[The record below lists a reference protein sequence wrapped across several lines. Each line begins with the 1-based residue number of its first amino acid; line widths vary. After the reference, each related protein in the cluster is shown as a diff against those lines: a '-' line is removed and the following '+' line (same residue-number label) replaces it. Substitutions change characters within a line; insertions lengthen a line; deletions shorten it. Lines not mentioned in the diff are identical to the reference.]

1 MLKEMMKT
9 KPIEKLVSDAHE
21 GEHRLKKA
29 LSAIDLTAIGIGCII
44 GTGIFVLT
52 GVAAIKY
59 AGPAIMLSFII
70 SGLACAFAAL
80 CYAEFASLIPVA
92 GSAYTYAY
100 ATLGELVAWIIGW
113 DLILEY
119 AVSASAVAIGWSN
132 YFNNLLLKIGI
143 DLPEWMVFIRDPQH
157 PHGLMNVFAA
167 VIVLLITAL
176 LTIGVKES
184 ANVNGVVVI
193 IKVSIALFFIGLGIF
208 FIKTANWHPFIPPH
222 IPSQEILGNI
232 YEWPLM
238 KVLVEM
244 FGGKYP
250 EGFGGLSGMMTAAA
264 IIFFAYIGFDAVS
277 TTAEEAKNP
286 QRDLP
291 IGIISSLVICTVLY
305 MAVSAVFTGIVR
317 CDGSLKISDL
327 GSLSGAPLAYALNV
341 IHQEW
346 ASALLSVGAVC
357 GITSVLLVLL
367 MGQPRIFFSM
377 SRDRL
382 LPKFFAKIHP
392 KFQTPYLTTIV
403 TGCLVAIAAAF
414 TPIEIVAEMANIGT
428 LFAFVLVC
436 FGVLFLRKK
445 RAGQKTGFM
454 APWFPATPIL
464 GILFSLALMVS
475 LPVRTWMRFGIWLA
489 IGLGI
494 YFCYGYWRSELRE
507 YNKNP
512 EVGSRNPE

>member
-9 KPIEKLVSDAHE
+9 KPIGKLVSDAHE
-21 GEHRLKKA
+21 GEHRLKRA
-29 LSAIDLTAIGIGCII
+29 LSALDLTAIGIGCII

-59 AGPAIMLSFII
+59 AGPSIMLSFVI

-132 YFNNLLLKIGI
+132 YFNNLLLKMGI
-143 DLPEWMVFIRDPQH
+143 DLPDWMVFIRDAQH
-157 PHGLMNVFAA
+157 PNGLMNVFAA
-167 VIVLLITAL
+167 VIVLLITVL
-176 LTIGVKES
+176 LTVGVKES
-184 ANVNGVVVI
+184 ANVNGIVVV

-208 FIKTANWHPFIPPH
+208 FVKTANWHPFIPPH
-222 IPSQEILGNI
+222 MPSQEIAGNI

-244 FGGKYP
+244 LGGKYP

-291 IGIISSLVICTVLY
+291 IGIIASLSICTVLY
-305 MAVSAVFTGIVR
+305 MAVSAVFTGIVH
-317 CDGSLKISDL
+317 CDGNLKLSDL

-346 ASALLSVGAVC
+346 ASVLLSIGAIC

-367 MGQPRIFFSM
+367 LGQPRIFFSM
-377 SRDRL
+377 ARDRL
-382 LPKFFAKIHP
+382 LPRIFSAIHP
-392 KFQTPYLTTIV
+392 RFKTPHLTTIA
-403 TGCLVAIAAAF
+403 TGCLVAVAAAF

-445 RAGQKTGFM
+445 HSSKGGGFL
-454 APWFPATPIL
+454 APAFPLTPIL

-475 LPVRTWMRFGIWLA
+475 LPVRTWLRFVVWLA
-489 IGLGI
+489 LGLII
-494 YFCYGYWRSELRE
+494 YFFYGYWRSELRE
-507 YNKNP
+507 NNQ
-512 EVGSRNPE
+512 ESGTVS